1 MGFWGSSMLWLCCY
15 QMGPLTPTKSH
26 CMHLALVEDVASVYK
41 MFAPWFLFN
50 EALVLQFICRTIA
63 SFSRLYCSDCPDI
76 SDGFHAHQ
84 RHGLHEHARFEHM
97 NCLNHGISLLQ
108 KLVGRKCARSGHL
121 DHCLFLGQVEATRA
135 KSSHIQ
141 CNVWSKHSLRSSSVQ
156 PWISQWNKSQ
166 KDLRGVSHDYIIRRV
181 RMTLASLKFLF
192 LLDDIFWLVGVVCIW
207 CWFVS

>member
-108 KLVGRKCARSGHL
+108 KLVGRKCRDQDTWIIVYSLARLRPLGRKAATSNAMCGPNT
-121 DHCLFLGQVEATRA
+121 HCAAAVCNPEYHNETSHRRTFAQSAT
-135 KSSHIQ
+135 
-141 CNVWSKHSLRSSSVQ
+141 
-156 PWISQWNKSQ
+156 
-166 KDLRGVSHDYIIRRV
+166 II
-181 RMTLASLKFLF
+181 
-192 LLDDIFWLVGVVCIW
+192 
-207 CWFVS
+207 